1 MAQHKPSLIYSFAR
15 GLVCVLCH
23 TYGSWDGGL
32 LGIPDSHFSAITVR
46 SYVLGSFLLR
56 TSNLLR

>member
-1 MAQHKPSLIYSFAR
+1 MCFVIP
-15 GLVCVLCH
+15 
-23 TYGSWDGGL
+23 TYGVLGWGL

-46 SYVLGSFLLR
+46 SYVLGSSLLR